1 MITRNPRHPWT
12 LMWVLMMLGAIFA
25 LIQSLQF
32 CFGGR
37 SALNFS
43 LHFVIRAQIFG
54 AKKIY
59 WGIQLPKL
67 VHRVA
72 SDFFAVGELRR
83 RGLPKKL
90 YLVRGKF
97 VRNVAKRG

>member
-37 SALNFS
+37 PALNFS
-43 LHFVIRAQIFG
+43 LHFVIRAQSFY
-54 AKKIY
+54 ANKIN
-59 WGIQLPKL
+59 WGIYMSKL
-67 VHRVA
+67 VPHVT
-72 SDFFAVGELRR
+72 SHFFAVGELRQ
-83 RGLPKKL
+83 RGMPKQL
-90 YLVRGKF
+90 STMR
-97 VRNVAKRG
+97 